1 MLENLF
7 GRVYHWTLFSGDV
20 VFLLVPVVYAHTC
33 VQARMAVQVVR
44 GQRRVPCVLLCHS
57 LL

>member
-7 GRVYHWTLFSGDV
+7 GRVYHWTLFSRDV
-20 VFLLVPVVYAHTC
+20 VFLLVPMVYAHTC
-33 VQARMAVQVVR
+33 VQACVAVQVVG
-44 GQRRVPCVLLCHS
+44 GQRRVSCVLLCHS